1 MCYAY
6 FKVNE
11 GSGKMAFSENLKRI
25 RKSKGMSQ
33 ADLAKKAN
41 LSEVSVRKYESGE
54 RNPKLET
61 RILLANALS
70 VPFDELNG
78 GPWVEKKD
86 GNMFFYNEHHYPKS
100 QYDSDYKIKPQNF
113 ESSVFLSAKELL
125 IKYRKALGIYEE
137 ALKSAVLELDR
148 LRGEMAN
155 IEKTIDLLEN
165 EKRVIQNEIMLLEAD
180 MKTSSQTNTEP
191 MPDKREME

>member
-1 MCYAY
+1 
-6 FKVNE
+6 
-11 GSGKMAFSENLKRI
+11 MAFSENLKRI

-61 RILLANALS
+61 RILLANALNVS
-70 VPFDELNG
+70 FDELNG

-86 GNMFFYNEHHYPKS
+86 GNMFYYNEYAHHYPKS

-113 ESSVFLSAKELL
+113 ESSSFLSTKELL
-125 IKYRKALGIYEE
+125 IKYRKAREIYED
-137 ALKSAVLELDR
+137 ALKSAELELDR
-148 LRGEMAN
+148 LHGEMAN
-155 IEKTIDLLEN
+155 IEKTIDLLKN
-165 EKRVIQNEIMLLEAD
+165 EREVIQNEIMLLEAD

>member
-1 MCYAY
+1 
-6 FKVNE
+6 
-11 GSGKMAFSENLKRI
+11 MAFSENLKRI

-33 ADLAKKAN
+33 ADLAKNAN